1 MVSRRPS
8 FVLIAFTR
16 FSYVS
21 SSISKT
27 VASLPILHGQKEWE
41 SEKET
46 KQLEALWRVI
56 VDCARFSRK
65 MVPIGE
71 YLPAQKNMARFAIEG
86 EKVSE
91 TQEKFA
97 ESEGR
102 YVCLTCNKY
111 VMLQEGDQ
119 IPLCCGKLME
129 FYD

>member
-1 MVSRRPS
+1 
-8 FVLIAFTR
+8 LIREEDMDIRIDKDVVEFT
-16 FSYVS
+16 
-21 SSISKT
+21 
-27 VASLPILHGQKEWE
+27 PD

-91 TQEKFA
+91 SQEKFA
-97 ESEGR
+97 QSEGR

-111 VMLQEGDQ
+111 VMLKEGDQ

>member
-1 MVSRRPS
+1 MFDQGGDMDIRIDKSV
-8 FVLIAFTR
+8 VEFT
-16 FSYVS
+16 
-21 SSISKT
+21 
-27 VASLPILHGQKEWE
+27 PE
-41 SEKET
+41 SAKET
-46 KQLEALWRVI
+46 KQLEELWRII
-56 VDCARFSRK
+56 VDCARFSRR

-71 YLPAQKNMARFAIEG
+71 YLPGQKNMARFAIEG

-111 VMLQEGDQ
+111 VMLKAGDQ

>member
-1 MVSRRPS
+1 MDIR
-8 FVLIAFTR
+8 ID
-16 FSYVS
+16 
-21 SSISKT
+21 KT
-27 VASLPILHGQKEWE
+27 VVEFTPE
-41 SEKET
+41 SDKET
-46 KQLEALWRVI
+46 KQLEELWRMI
-56 VDCARFSRK
+56 VDCARFSRR

-97 ESEGR
+97 QSEGR

-111 VMLQEGDQ
+111 VMLKEGDQ

>member
-1 MVSRRPS
+1 ME
-8 FVLIAFTR
+8 
-16 FSYVS
+16 
-21 SSISKT
+21 
-27 VASLPILHGQKEWE
+27 G
-41 SEKET
+41 
-46 KQLEALWRVI
+46 LWRTI
-56 VDCARFSRK
+56 VDCARFSRR

-71 YLPAQKNMARFAIEG
+71 YLPSQKNMARFAIEG

-91 TQEKFA
+91 SHEKFA

-111 VMLQEGDQ
+111 VMLKEGDQ

>member
-1 MVSRRPS
+1 MFDEGGDMDIRIDKSV
-8 FVLIAFTR
+8 VEFT
-16 FSYVS
+16 
-21 SSISKT
+21 
-27 VASLPILHGQKEWE
+27 PE

-46 KQLEALWRVI
+46 KQLEGLWRTI
-56 VDCARFSRK
+56 VDCARFSRR

-71 YLPAQKNMARFAIEG
+71 YLPANKNMARFAIEG
-86 EKVSE
+86 EKLEE

-97 ESEGR
+97 ENEGR

-111 VMLQEGDQ
+111 IMLKKGDQ

>member
-1 MVSRRPS
+1 MDIR
-8 FVLIAFTR
+8 ID
-16 FSYVS
+16 
-21 SSISKT
+21 KT
-27 VASLPILHGQKEWE
+27 VVEFTPE
-41 SEKET
+41 SDKET
-46 KQLEALWRVI
+46 KQLESLWRVI

-91 TQEKFA
+91 SQEKFA

-111 VMLQEGDQ
+111 VMLKAGDQ